1 MRSYRRPLA
10 FAATCIPVL
19 LGVSVV
25 VGAQPAAAA
34 TTDCGATATRPDG
47 QLDARLLQSCL
58 LDQVQSSYTGAAE
71 PVAEP
76 EPEPEA
82 TPVVE
87 APVFNALDAVF
98 SPEVEVLTLG
108 GPVEAPA
115 EPPAEEAASLGGTFA
130 ALRDCESGGD
140 YGINTGNG
148 YYGAYQFS
156 LETWQG
162 LGYGGYPHEA
172 SPAIQD
178 QAAAE
183 LQSLYGWGQWPGC
196 SWYLGL

>member
-10 FAATCIPVL
+10 MAATCIPVL

-25 VGAQPAAAA
+25 AGAQPAAAA
-34 TTDCGATATRPDG
+34 TTDCGATATLPDG

-58 LDQVQSSYTGAAE
+58 LNQVESSYAAVDE
-71 PVAEP
+71 PVAP
-76 EPEPEA
+76 PEA
-82 TPVVE
+82 ESTPVSDDSAFYALDVVFSLEAE
-87 APVFNALDAVF
+87 APA
-98 SPEVEVLTLG
+98 LG
-108 GPVEAPA
+108 GPVEAA
-115 EPPAEEAASLGGTFA
+115 VEPPAEEAAPVGGTFA

-172 SPAIQD
+172 SPATQD